1 MILEYEDETGPLHWS
16 TERFDRVIAL
26 REEAL
31 QAARLAWAD
40 YLFVSLKP
48 FIVECSIEQ
57 RKEIKVK
64 SLLIIWCIF
73 TLTYYSIWSTG
84 KYLTLV

>member
-48 FIVECSIEQ
+48 CSMFN
-57 RKEIKVK
+57 RAKERDLGNIPSDHMVHFYTY
-64 SLLIIWCIF
+64 LLQYMVHW
-73 TLTYYSIWSTG
+73 
-84 KYLTLV
+84 